1 VKAKTAEAA
10 DYYIPG
16 FPSDLLSYEL
26 CLNRAQMETLCKNDT
41 ETKACTEKLG
51 PQHIAQC
58 NKLIDELPKLIEKRD
73 AARKAELSR

>member
-1 VKAKTAEAA
+1 MKAKTAEAE

-16 FPSDLLSYEL
+16 FPSDFLTYEI

-41 ETKACTEKLG
+41 NTKACAEKLG

-58 NKLIDELPKLIEKRD
+58 DKLIDELPQLIEKRA